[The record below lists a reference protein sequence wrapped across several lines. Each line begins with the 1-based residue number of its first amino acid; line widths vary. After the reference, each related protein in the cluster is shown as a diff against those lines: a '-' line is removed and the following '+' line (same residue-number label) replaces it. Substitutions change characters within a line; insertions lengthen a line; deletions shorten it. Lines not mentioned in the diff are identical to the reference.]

1 MSKFIA
7 FTGIYLRLKIEI
19 KKKAEI
25 KFQFKLNK
33 IIMRSQLSLQIV
45 VNKTLNLCFRGAVI
59 EHRSNFLISVSFY
72 FELFELHPLEPFLVV
87 SCEVVHVFVP
97 ICSALF
103 FGTRLNIFITL
114 LPFCHWWY
122 NFSIWLLFAS
132 LLLGLLLL
140 PVHNGFRTTR
150 LNIVI
155 IIFGDMRSHIIII
168 NVCYLSWL

>member
-87 SCEVVHVFVP
+87 SCKVVHVFVP
-97 ICSALF
+97 LP
-103 FGTRLNIFITL
+103 TL
-114 LPFCHWWY
+114 HYDFTCY
-122 NFSIWLLFAS
+122 NL
-132 LLLGLLLL
+132 
-140 PVHNGFRTTR
+140 
-150 LNIVI
+150 
-155 IIFGDMRSHIIII
+155 
-168 NVCYLSWL
+168 CLSF